1 MPFALDSDP
10 SQGEISEAINYL
22 LSNFS
27 IGNSI
32 NPDTGQILAP
42 GGSVLGYIYKYIAVK
57 YADDQFGTGFSNSP
71 TNKAYYGINNS
82 NNASE
87 STNPAD
93 YIWYQATGGFGV
105 TKFLWYITTGGRQ
118 IQFAVS
124 PTAPDTG
131 WLVDPGSSIDL
142 DVVTSAT
149 TPIIAQSFV
158 PYFTPS
164 TLQVPRSGN
173 PLTPSFTGVIARM
186 YATNAGTIVPFTDAQ
201 TDSNVAFVNN
211 SWRIGNS
218 STTGNGDISYTNIT
232 VGNPTDAGDY
242 AQWPAPT
249 AMSASPAYITVPVR
263 YKNSTGVV
271 SQAGVATLEYVF
283 ADPGAAGQNSP
294 YIDISGYTGFV
305 VNAGGAFAPATAT
318 LSAITTAITSPTY
331 SWAITGA
338 TPTSSTNSSVVI
350 TPNASATSV
359 SVTLT
364 VNGSN
369 LLSPLS
375 KTISMPVTYD
385 GINGQAGANGVMSA
399 FPSIYI
405 WTGSSSVPTR
415 PTTTSTYTWATG
427 AYTAPSGW
435 TTEVTSNT
443 TPGNYLWQITV
454 PLTVTATTTTSTLD
468 WTNTAYP
475 IRCIAY
481 NGTQGPTGT
490 SGAATF
496 LVTRTAN
503 DGSPPTNAEV
513 NAVIGRNPV
522 AGDIVTV
529 SYNSANNA
537 VVYRYTTSWISQ
549 ATYITGSLIVSNTIT
564 ADKLSVSQLSAISA
578 NLGSVTAG
586 ELTITEPS
594 SGVPTIS
601 GTTMTGAGT
610 HLYSDGRFAMG
621 NSSTNITFNGTTATL
636 NGFTSGPQVTITGG
650 NPYSGII
657 TSSSLTLS
665 KGGFCLVSFYGDTTF
680 FQQLTTGFP
689 TWRYLEFAV
698 LNVRLKNS
706 SGTVLYTFQYNID
719 GTAALS
725 RDTFSPPP
733 VTFYACGIR
742 QQLSGIIPLNLPA
755 NTYYFEIEGG
765 YYSGQGGFR
774 DANGLPLSSS
784 LANAI
789 NKSITMSFSIFQV
802 AA

>member
-42 GGSVLGYIYKYIAVK
+42 GGSVLGYIYQYIAIK
-57 YADDQFGTGFSNSP
+57 YADDQFGTGFSNSS

-427 AYTAPSGW
+427 AYTAPFGW

-481 NGTQGPTGT
+481 NGAQGPTGN

-503 DGSPPTNAEV
+503 DSSPPTNAEV

-537 VVYRYTTSWISQ
+537 VVYRYTTSWITQ
-549 ATYITGSLIVSNTIT
+549 ATYITGSLIVDQTIT
-564 ADKLSVSQLSAISA
+564 ASKFVSGIVWTNDLIVTTPGQSAPAIS
-578 NLGSVTAG
+578 GS
-586 ELTITEPS
+586 
-594 SGVPTIS
+594 
-601 GTTMTGAGT
+601 TMTGSGT
-610 HLYSDGRFAMG
+610 HIYSDGKIVSGNASNNIVFDGGTLYLNVPFIQNRQVINNNADINTATNALSVGAITIG
-621 NSSTNITFNGTTATL
+621 NSAT
-636 NGFTSGPQVTITGG
+636 I
-650 NPYSGII
+650 
-657 TSSSLTLS
+657 
-665 KGGFCLVSFYGDTTF
+665 
-680 FQQLTTGFP
+680 
-689 TWRYLEFAV
+689 
-698 LNVRLKNS
+698 
-706 SGTVLYTFQYNID
+706 
-719 GTAALS
+719 
-725 RDTFSPPP
+725 
-733 VTFYACGIR
+733 
-742 QQLSGIIPLNLPA
+742 NLPTDS
-755 NTYYFEIEGG
+755 NWTI
-765 YYSGQGGFR
+765 
-774 DANGLPLSSS
+774 
-784 LANAI
+784 
-789 NKSITMSFSIFQV
+789 V
-802 AA
+802 

>member
-481 NGTQGPTGT
+481 NGAQGPTGT

-549 ATYITGSLIVSNTIT
+549 ATYITGSLIVSNTVT

-578 NLGSVTAG
+578 NLGNITAG
-586 ELTITEPS
+586 DLQLGS
-594 SGVPTIS
+594 SPAIS
-601 GTTMTGAGT
+601 GTTMTGSGAHIYNTGN
-610 HLYSDGRFAMG
+610 FAYG
-621 NSSTNITFNGTTATL
+621 NSTTNMVFNGTNVFL
-636 NGFTSGPQVTITGG
+636 NGFITGTTALSSIAVNISTAIQILTFTTSKT
-650 NPYSGII
+650 NPICIFVTGSSNNSITNPNITPEGVNQSLRYFLYNGSGSIVNTNIIGYDGKLSRISNTYGLSFPVAYSII
-657 TSSSLTLS
+657 LTLPADTYTLYVAGIQYFYNTSNTAPTSWSAKLNSLDYIACAYES
-665 KGGFCLVSFYGDTTF
+665 K
-680 FQQLTTGFP
+680 
-689 TWRYLEFAV
+689 
-698 LNVRLKNS
+698 
-706 SGTVLYTFQYNID
+706 I
-719 GTAALS
+719 
-725 RDTFSPPP
+725 
-733 VTFYACGIR
+733 
-742 QQLSGIIPLNLPA
+742 
-755 NTYYFEIEGG
+755 
-765 YYSGQGGFR
+765 
-774 DANGLPLSSS
+774 
-784 LANAI
+784 
-789 NKSITMSFSIFQV
+789 
-802 AA
+802 